1 MLTDAQRA
9 HSSGNAPVGRM
20 GLPADIAG
28 AALFLS
34 SPLAE
39 YVSGRTLLVDGGVGA
54 KFAYDSLSA
63 DD

>member
-1 MLTDAQRA
+1 MRPWAAWAYRQTSPR
-9 HSSGNAPVGRM
+9 
-20 GLPADIAG
+20 

-34 SPLAE
+34 SPLAD